1 MRNISTDKI
10 AVLGPIGTFSD
21 AAVKKYIDVYN
32 LDMEPEYY
40 SSIDK
45 TFHAVGKD
53 CKYGLIP
60 IENTLDG
67 YVQRTLDLM
76 LEMDVQVIDEIIIP
90 VQFAVVANADDVDG
104 INTLY
109 VQFKAHGQCLDF
121 IESLDGVKIVTTE
134 SNMESLEYVKKG
146 KEGTAAIVPSYVN
159 DGSFR
164 YFEKNVT
171 DSTDNYTRFI
181 IVKDFSDVT
190 GSRFKKPAREGNMK
204 LPLFIS
210 PLVDRPGMLFD
221 ILRTFNERRIN
232 LTAIISRPTKK
243 IMGTYHF
250 YMEIDAYSEDFDI
263 IMEAAKLIDAKYN
276 LKIMGAY
283 LV

>member
-1 MRNISTDKI
+1 MEKI
-10 AVLGPIGTFSD
+10 AVLGPVGTFSD
-21 AAVKKYIDVYN
+21 NAVKKYIDVYD
-32 LDMEPEYY
+32 LDMEPVYY
-40 SSIDK
+40 PSIDK

-67 YVQRTLDLM
+67 YVQRTLDLL

-90 VQFAVVANADDVDG
+90 VQFAVVANADSVDD
-104 INTLY
+104 IKTLF
-109 VQFKAHGQCLDF
+109 VQFKAHGQCMEF
-121 IESLDGVKIVTTE
+121 IESLDGVRIVTTE
-134 SNMESLEYVKKG
+134 SNIESLEAARKG
-146 KEGTAAIVPSYVN
+146 KEGVAAIVPAYVN

-171 DSTDNYTRFI
+171 DSNDNYTRFI

-190 GSRFKKPAREGNMK
+190 GSRFKKPRREGNMK

-250 YMEIDAYSEDFDI
+250 YMEIDAYSEDFDV

>member
-1 MRNISTDKI
+1 MEKI

-21 AAVKKYIDVYN
+21 CAVKKYIDVYQQD
-32 LDMEPEYY
+32 LEPVYY
-40 SSIDK
+40 PTIDE
-45 TFHAVGKD
+45 TFHAVGAD
-53 CKYGLIP
+53 CRYGLIP

-76 LEMDVQVIDEIIIP
+76 LEMDVTVVDEIIIP
-90 VQFAVVANADDVDG
+90 VQFSLLANVDELSALKK
-104 INTLY
+104 LY
-109 VQFKAHGQCLDF
+109 VQFKSAGQCRDF
-121 IESLDGVKIVTTE
+121 IDSLKGVRIATTE
-134 SNMESLEYVKKG
+134 SNMESYDKACKG
-146 KEGTAAIVPSYVN
+146 KEGEGAIVPIYVERE
-159 DGSFR
+159 GFR
-164 YFEKNVT
+164 YCENNVT
-171 DSTDNYTRFI
+171 DMTENYTRFI
-181 IVKDFSDVT
+181 VVKDCK
-190 GSRFKKPAREGNMK
+190 GQGANRLQPPEKEGNMK
-204 LPLFIS
+204 IPIFVS

-232 LTAIISRPTKK
+232 LVAIMSRPTKK

-250 YMEIDAYSEDFDI
+250 YMEIDAYTGDYDI

>member
-1 MRNISTDKI
+1 MDKI

-21 AAVKKYIDVYN
+21 CAVKKYMDVYD
-32 LDMEPEYY
+32 LPMEPVYFP
-40 SSIDK
+40 SIDE

-53 CKYGLIP
+53 CRYGMIP

-76 LEMDVQVIDEIIIP
+76 LEMNVVVLDEIIIP
-90 VQFAVVANADDVDG
+90 VQFSLVANADELAQ
-104 INTLY
+104 IKKLY
-109 VQFKAHGQCLDF
+109 VQFKADGQCRQFLD
-121 IESLDGVKIVTTE
+121 SLHGVKIVNTE
-134 SNMESLEYVKKG
+134 SNMESFSKVKKG
-146 KEGTAAIVPSYVN
+146 KEGEGAIVPAYVDT
-159 DGSFR
+159 DGFR
-164 YFEKNVT
+164 LCRKQVT
-171 DSTDNYTRFI
+171 DMQENYTRFI
-181 IVKDFSDVT
+181 VVKDCGDDT
-190 GSRFKKPAREGNMK
+190 EHRLQPPTKEGNMK
-204 LPLFIS
+204 IPLFVS

-232 LTAIISRPTKK
+232 LVAIMSRPTKK

-250 YMEIDAYSEDFDI
+250 YMEIDAYTGDYDV

-283 LV
+283 LM